1 MERPRDG
8 QGKFLEAPGSAERDA
23 EALRMRS
30 RGHTFDQ
37 IAHTLGYGHRANAHA
52 AIKRA
57 VAAIQKEPAEEI
69 YAQQI
74 ANLNNMRLAVYEVL
88 EKNHV
93 VVQQGKIIMTP
104 EFNPLIDYKP
114 VLEAV
119 DRLLKIEDRFAKLH
133 NLDQHT
139 VKVDVTVQNET
150 DAAIRALLEDME
162 ARVKAQEEEIRRA

>member
-1 MERPRDG
+1 MDRPRDG
-8 QGKFLEAPGSAERDA
+8 QGKFLESPGTAERDA

-30 RGHTFDQ
+30 RGHSFET
-37 IAHTLGYGHRANAHA
+37 IAQTLGYGHRANAQR

-57 VAAIQKEPAEEI
+57 VAALQKEPAEEI

-74 ANLNNMRLAVYEVL
+74 ENLNNMRRAVYAVL

-93 VVQQGKIIMTP
+93 VVQNGRIIFLDK
-104 EFNPLIDYKP
+104 FNPLIDYKP

-139 VKVDVTVQNET
+139 LKVDLTYQNET
-150 DAAIRALLEDME
+150 DVAIRKLLDELDE
-162 ARVKAQEEEIRRA
+162 RVKAQEQEIRRG